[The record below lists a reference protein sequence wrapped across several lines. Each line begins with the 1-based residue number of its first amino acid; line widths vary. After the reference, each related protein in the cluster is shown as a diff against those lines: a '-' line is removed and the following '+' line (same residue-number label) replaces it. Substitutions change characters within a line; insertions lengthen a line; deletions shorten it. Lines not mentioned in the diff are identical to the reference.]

1 MKKLFGVTLGILT
14 AVGGFLD
21 IGDIVTAS
29 VTGARFRMSLAWAVV
44 LGVIGIVIFAEMAGR
59 VATVSH
65 RPVFDLVRER
75 VGARLGLANLVASYF
90 INFLTLAAEVAGVA
104 LALQLASDVNYLLW
118 IPVVTFLV
126 WFVIWRVRFETM
138 EQVFGLAGLALIVM
152 SVALWQLHPDW
163 SSLWHSASHPEVTS
177 GEGTPTYFYY
187 GIALFGATMTPYEVF
202 FFSSGAVEERWQ
214 RSDLILN
221 RANVYLG
228 FPLGGA
234 LTLSLMAISAVV
246 FAPMN
251 ITVEHLSQAALPTV
265 VAVGKIGLVLILV
278 GFFAATFSASLET
291 ALSSGYTISQYFGWQ
306 WGKLVRPREA
316 ARFHVVV
323 ILSLVGAALLA
334 LTAVDPVKLT
344 EYTVVLAAAALPLTY
359 FPILVVANDPDFM
372 GDKVNSRLSN
382 AFATVY
388 FGILIVVSIATIPLM
403 IATKGGA

>member
-1 MKKLFGVTLGILT
+1 MKKFLGVTLGVLT

-75 VGARLGLANLVASYF
+75 VGARLGLANLLASYF

-118 IPVVTFLV
+118 IPLVAFLV
-126 WFVIWRVRFETM
+126 WFVIWRVSFETM
-138 EQVFGLAGLALIVM
+138 EQVFGLVGLALIVM
-152 SVALWQLHPDW
+152 AVALWQLHPDW
-163 SSLWHSASHPEVTS
+163 SSLWHSASRPEVAA
-177 GEGTPTYFYY
+177 GEGAPTYFYFA
-187 GIALFGATMTPYEVF
+187 IALFGATMTPYEVF

-214 RSDLILN
+214 PSDLALN

-228 FPLGGA
+228 FPLGGT

-246 FAPMN
+246 FFPLN

-265 VAVGKIGLVLILV
+265 VAVGKIGLALILV
-278 GFFAATFSASLET
+278 GFFAATFSAALET
-291 ALSSGYTISQYFGWQ
+291 ALSCGYSIGQFFGWQ
-306 WGKLVRPREA
+306 WGKLVRPRDA

-323 ILSLVGAALLA
+323 LLSVIGAVLLA
-334 LTAVDPVKLT
+334 LTAIDPVKLT

-372 GDKVNSRLSN
+372 GDKVNSRFSN
-382 AFATVY
+382 AIATVY
-388 FGILIVVSIATIPLM
+388 MGILIVVSFATIPLM

>member
-1 MKKLFGVTLGILT
+1 MRKLFALTLGILT

-75 VGARLGLANLVASYF
+75 VGARLGLANLLASFF
-90 INFLTLAAEVAGVA
+90 INFLTLAAEAAGVA

-118 IPVVTFLV
+118 IPLVAFLV
-126 WFVIWRVRFETM
+126 WLVIWRVKFETM
-138 EQVFGLAGLALIVM
+138 ERVFGLAGLALIVM
-152 SVALWQLHPDW
+152 AIALWQLHPDW
-163 SSLWHSASHPEVTS
+163 SSLWHSASHPEVAS
-177 GEGTPTYFYY
+177 GEGAPTYFYFA
-187 GIALFGATMTPYEVF
+187 IALFGATMTPYEVF
-202 FFSSGAVEERWQ
+202 FFSSGAVEEKWQ
-214 RSDLILN
+214 RSDLMVN

-228 FPLGGA
+228 FPLGGS

-246 FAPMN
+246 FFPLG

-265 VAVGKIGLVLILV
+265 VAVGKIGLALLLV
-278 GFFAATFSASLET
+278 GFFAATFSAALET
-291 ALSSGYTISQYFGWQ
+291 ALSCGYTIGQYFGWQ
-306 WGKLVRPREA
+306 WGKLVKPRDA

-323 ILSLVGAALLA
+323 LLSIVGAALLA

-372 GDKVNSRLSN
+372 GDKVNSRFSN
-382 AFATVY
+382 AVASVY
-388 FGILIVVSIATIPLM
+388 MGILIVVSVATIPLM

>member
-1 MKKLFGVTLGILT
+1 MKKLFGLTLGILT
-14 AVGGFLD
+14 AIGGFLD

-29 VTGARFRMSLAWAVV
+29 VTGARFRMSLAWTVV
-44 LGVIGIVIFAEMAGR
+44 LGVVGIVIYAEMAGR
-59 VATVSH
+59 VATLSH

-75 VGARLGLANLVASYF
+75 VGARLGLANLFASYV
-90 INFLTLAAEVAGVA
+90 ITFLTLAAEVAGVA

-118 IPVVTFLV
+118 IPLVGFLV
-126 WFVIWRVRFETM
+126 WLVIWRVKFETM
-138 EQVFGLAGLALIVM
+138 ETVFGLVGLALIVM
-152 SVALWQLHPDW
+152 AVALWQLHPDW
-163 SSLWHSASHPEVTS
+163 SSLWHSASHPEVAS
-177 GEGTPTYFYY
+177 GEGAPTYFYY

-214 RSDLILN
+214 RSDLMLN

-228 FPLGGA
+228 FPLGGLLTLTLMA
-234 LTLSLMAISAVV
+234 LTAVV

-251 ITVEHLSQAALPTV
+251 ITVEHLSQAALPTSL
-265 VAVGKIGLVLILV
+265 ALGKLGLALLLI
-278 GFFAATFSASLET
+278 GFFAATFSAALET
-291 ALSSGYTISQYFGWQ
+291 GLSAGYTISQYFGWQ

-316 ARFHVVV
+316 SRFHVVV
-323 ILSLVGAALLA
+323 LLSLIGAVLLA
-334 LTAVDPVKLT
+334 LTAIDPVKLT

-382 AFATVY
+382 AIASVY
-388 FGILIVVSIATIPLM
+388 LGILIVVSIVTIPLM